1 MHLISFAQFESNI
14 YWTDWYNKSVYRSQR
29 VPRMGYSYPFE
40 VRDALSGALDI
51 RAVSIQ
57 RQAKSWNQCAQ
68 ENGGCSHLCF
78 YRGIDYVCACP
89 DRLDGVNG
97 PKCSTVPKE
106 LVQARQ
112 ESDQQPDYSD
122 ELTDENTSTE
132 NQDNNNNKYEDDLK
146 NKEDNEREFFVLIAL
161 GVVIVMVVIIMLVMF
176 SKATPIY
183 IHTYLYIKF
192 NISIS
197 LSFLLLQCSLLIQIA
212 KNQSAIRAAPA
223 DLY

>member
-1 MHLISFAQFESNI
+1 MYILYNFFSIYLIPLSQFESNI

-176 SKATPIY
+176 SKATPIM
-183 IHTYLYIKF
+183 H
-192 NISIS
+192 ISIRLS
-197 LSFLLLQCSLLIQIA
+197 DLLCGLYSFLSF
-212 KNQSAIRAAPA
+212 NSARS
-223 DLY
+223 